1 MHKYAALTALAIAL
15 NITMLTLAVS
25 ASLTPTNAASIS
37 CGNYFDSGV
46 TGSWPICL
54 CLGRC
59 SLKPPQWGIGRC
71 KPGAFCDPNVIPPD
85 IRADIRACSVK
96 CMAAKIATQH

>member
-1 MHKYAALTALAIAL
+1 MRLLIVGGMLVLT
-15 NITMLTLAVS
+15 VS
-25 ASLTPTNAASIS
+25 ASLTPANAESIS
-37 CGNYFDSGV
+37 CGSYFGPGV

-71 KPGAFCDPNVIPPD
+71 KPGAFCDPNVISPN
-85 IRADIRACSVK
+85 IRADVRACAAK
-96 CMAAKIATQH
+96 CMAAKEAPQR

>member
-1 MHKYAALTALAIAL
+1 MRKYAAHTALAIAL
-15 NITMLTLAVS
+15 NIIMLALTVS
-25 ASLTPTNAASIS
+25 ASLTPVNAASIS
-37 CGNYFDSGV
+37 CGNYFRSGV

-71 KPGAFCDPNVIPPD
+71 KPGAFCDPNVIAPD
-85 IRADIRACSVK
+85 IRADIRACAAK
-96 CMAAKIATQH
+96 CMAAKEAPQH